1 MPITEFIKRK
11 FSDRIKSDIH
21 SDIFVSI
28 KNRAAQ
34 SNENWKVVS
43 RELPKFKSIKVIPYQ
58 IDFKTIRLLVN
69 VTSITYFEFIN
80 NQDVEQRNVEWGHTI
95 EYELHFEEEVRLIF
109 INIGK
114 LRSVEF
120 DPEKQLDSTLL
131 PYMYNHQYEQ
141 EADLFLETFYSDFL
155 KEPSPIDPLV
165 AINKLDLTLLD
176 YSLSPDGSVRGQ
188 SHFRSGITRIYDQ
201 KYKSYKYIDVEPG
214 LVIYDSGK
222 YVKGNKNITL
232 IHEVYH
238 HYRHK
243 PHIVMKDY
251 LLSQDDYLTGE
262 EDFRQARK
270 WIEEQ
275 GRVIPPRILM
285 PKSTFCSKAAEIIV
299 SLSTKRRLTGM
310 LDIFQSTIEELAEFF
325 NVSKQS
331 ARVRLI
337 ELGFDEAKGVLEYV
351 DGRYINNYAFAAEKV
366 GRNQTLTISEQQMF
380 DLYVSDSEFRDLID
394 SKRYIYLD
402 GHVVVNS
409 PEVVWHFIKYPFIS
423 PAALEKLDEYAIIFD
438 VKRRKYEEVGFE
450 EDFTLYLLH
459 PSSYKFEIS
468 YKHGIEHA
476 LDERKLE
483 AENEQRNREFALFRQ
498 LPNDFTEA
506 MNKVKDYQDE
516 TFPKIAEAVNS
527 SESTIKRLFKGTGG
541 TLQLFVLVLV
551 YLELPDFINQH
562 LLSLSSYKIKNGD
575 KEDMAYQYI
584 LNHFQGQSVAAAKLF
599 LTKRGISTK

>member
-1 MPITEFIKRK
+1 MPITEYIKRK
-11 FSDRIKSDIH
+11 FANQIKSDIH
-21 SDIFVSI
+21 SKILLDIKAKLETSI
-28 KNRAAQ
+28 ER
-34 SNENWKVVS
+34 WKVFS
-43 RELPKFKSIKVIPYQ
+43 KELPYIKCMKVTPFQKDYR
-58 IDFKTIRLLVN
+58 TIRLLVN
-69 VTSITYFEFIN
+69 VTSETHFDFICEEKTEKR
-80 NQDVEQRNVEWGHTI
+80 DVQRSHTI
-95 EYELHFEEEVRLIF
+95 EYLLFFDDEVIMSLVEIGELRNV
-109 INIGK
+109 K
-114 LRSVEF
+114 F
-120 DPEKQLDSTLL
+120 DSETQLDSTLL
-131 PYMYNHQYEQ
+131 PYMYQTKYEE
-141 EADLFLETFYSDFL
+141 EAEQFLNTFYSSAL
-155 KEPSPIDPLV
+155 KLPQPIDPLI
-165 AINKLDLTLLD
+165 AINRLGLTLVES
-176 YSLSPDGSVRGQ
+176 SLSPDGSIRGQ
-188 SHFRSGITRIYDQ
+188 SHFRSEIARVYDHTYNS
-201 KYKSYKYIDVEPG
+201 YKSLVVSEG
-214 LVIYDSGK
+214 TVIYDASK
-222 YVKGNKNITL
+222 FVKGNKNLTL

-238 HYRHK
+238 QYRHR
-243 PHIVMKDY
+243 PHIMMKEF
-251 LLSQDDYLTGE
+251 LLSQDDYKRRDK
-262 EDFRQARK
+262 DFKNARM
-270 WIEEQ
+270 WIEKQ
-275 GRVIPPRILM
+275 AKVVPPRILM
-285 PKSTFCSKAAEIIV
+285 PRSTFCKKALELITEIAEQN
-299 SLSTKRRLTGM
+299 KRTGM
-310 LDIFQSTIEELAEFF
+310 LDILQITIEELADFF
-325 NVSKQS
+325 HVSKQS

-337 ELGFDEAKGVLEYV
+337 ELGFNEAKGVLEYV
-351 DGRYINNYAFAAEKV
+351 DSRYINNYAFDAEKV
-366 GRNQTLTISEQQMF
+366 GRNQTLTVSEQQMF

-409 PEVVWHFIKYPFIS
+409 PEVVWYFIKDPFIS
-423 PAALEKLDEYAIIFD
+423 PVALEKLDEYAIIFD
-438 VKRRKYEEVGFE
+438 VKRREYEEVGFE

-483 AENEQRNREFALFRQ
+483 VENEQRNREFALFRQ
-498 LPNDFTEA
+498 LPNDFAEA

>member
-11 FSDRIKSDIH
+11 FSERIKSDIH
-21 SDIFVSI
+21 SDIFVTI
-28 KNRAAQ
+28 KNRAAK
-34 SNENWKVVS
+34 SDENWEVVS
-43 RELPKFKSIKVIPYQ
+43 RELPKFKSIKTIPYQ
-58 IDFKTIRLLVN
+58 IDFSTIRLLIN
-69 VTSITYFEFIN
+69 VISTTYFEFIKD
-80 NQDVEQRNVEWGHTI
+80 QDVEQRNVEWGHTI
-95 EYELHFEEEVRLIF
+95 EYELHFEEEVRLTF

-131 PYMYNHQYEQ
+131 PYMYSHQYEQ
-141 EADLFLETFYSDFL
+141 EAELFLETFYSNFL
-155 KEPSPIDPLV
+155 QEPSPIDPLV

-188 SHFRSGITRIYDQ
+188 SHFKSGITRIYDQ
-201 KYKSYKYIDVEPG
+201 KYKSYKYIDVDPG

-232 IHEVYH
+232 IHEAYH

-243 PHIVMKDY
+243 PHIVMKEY

-299 SLSTKRRLTGM
+299 KLSTKKSLIGI
-310 LDIFQSTIEELAEFF
+310 LDVFQSTIEELAEFF

-331 ARVRLI
+331 ARIRLI
-337 ELGFDEAKGVLEYV
+337 ELGFNEAKGVLEYV
-351 DGRYINNYAFAAEKV
+351 DGRYINNYAFAPEKV
-366 GRNQTLTISEQQMF
+366 GKSQTLTISEQQMF
-380 DLYVSDSEFRDLID
+380 DLYVSDSNFRELID
-394 SKRYIYLD
+394 SKCYIYVD
-402 GHVVVNS
+402 GHVVINS
-409 PEVVWHFIKYPFIS
+409 PEVVWYFMQHPFIS
-423 PAALEKLDEYAIIFD
+423 SAALEKLDEYAIIFD
-438 VKRRKYEEVGFE
+438 VKRREYEEVGFE

-468 YKHGIEHA
+468 YKHGIEYSI
-476 LDERKLE
+476 DERKLE
-483 AENEQRNREFALFRQ
+483 VETEQRNREFTLFRQ

-506 MNKVKDYQDE
+506 MNKVKDYQEE
-516 TFPKIAEAVNS
+516 TFPKIAEAVDS

-541 TLQLFVLVLV
+541 SLQLFVLVLV

-562 LLSLSSYKIKNGD
+562 LLSLSNFKIKNGD
-575 KEDMAYQYI
+575 REDMAYQYL
-584 LNHFQGQSVAAAKLF
+584 LNHFQGQSVAAAKQF
-599 LTKRGISTK
+599 LIKRGISIK